1 MGRGRLIAAL
11 ALPAALLGCAP
22 GPDDTWPPGEPQ
34 TDVVIAALS
43 EAGERLALTGV
54 LKNAKGRPIPGGI
67 LRVYHSDAHGRYTL
81 PGQDVPRLAARI
93 RTGPHGEFRIRT
105 IVPSSDNS
113 LEPLHLHFEI
123 LRSGSR
129 LPAVR
134 YLIRDSV
141 AVLDT
146 LPARDVTAWTPA
158 PEPPAGRPDDVAIT
172 RDSKGVWVGKF
183 ELRVP

>member
-67 LRVYHSDAHGRYTL
+67 LRVYHSDAHGRYN
-81 PGQDVPRLAARI
+81 PRLVVYAE
-93 RTGPHGEFRIRT
+93 GDYVSQFRPRFI
-105 IVPSSDNS
+105 
-113 LEPLHLHFEI
+113 
-123 LRSGSR
+123 
-129 LPAVR
+129 
-134 YLIRDSV
+134 
-141 AVLDT
+141 
-146 LPARDVTAWTPA
+146 
-158 PEPPAGRPDDVAIT
+158 
-172 RDSKGVWVGKF
+172 
-183 ELRVP
+183 